1 MIVQIFR
8 RIQLAGLQA
17 IMCQRGGKKKKKKKD
32 GEMSA

>member
-17 IMCQRGGKKKKKKKD
+17 IMCQRGGKKKK
-32 GEMSA
+32 EEERW